1 MRVLVTGAG
10 GQLGREVVELCSSA
24 GDEVVATD
32 QRTLDVADRDEVL
45 QVVAAAPDAI
55 VHAGAWTNV
64 DGCET
69 DPDQAYRVNALGTRH
84 VAEAARMVGARVC
97 YVSTDYVFDG
107 TGDRPYH
114 EWDATNPVSVYGRS
128 KLAGETVLA
137 PGDTVVRTSWVC
149 GRYGRNFVK
158 TILDRAA
165 QGQPLRVVD
174 DQHGCPTFA
183 DDLAGMIR
191 RLVVARLPGVFH
203 VTNQGPTTWYRFAR
217 DAVEAAGFDPSL
229 VTPITTAE
237 MQPPRPAPRPAYSV
251 LDNAA
256 LRLSGIPLLPDH
268 HEPLERLAKEL
279 AAHGDPSGPL
289 SGKQGP
295 SGPLSGK
302 QGPSGPLSGQQGV
315 PG

>member
-1 MRVLVTGAG
+1 MRVLVTGAS
-10 GQLGREVVELCSSA
+10 GQLGREVVEICTAA

-32 QRTLDVADRDEVL
+32 SDTLDVSDRDRVL
-45 QVVAAAPDAI
+45 QMLAAIEPEAV

-69 DPDQAYRVNALGTRH
+69 DPDRAYAVNALGTRH
-84 VAEAARMVGARVC
+84 VAEGARLVGAMVC

-107 TGDRPYH
+107 AGGRPYH
-114 EWDATNPVSVYGRS
+114 EWDAVNPLSVYGRS
-128 KLAGETVLA
+128 KLGGELA
-137 PGDTVVRTSWVC
+137 LGPDDIVVRTSWVC
-149 GRYGRNFVK
+149 GRHGSNFVK
-158 TILDRAA
+158 TILSRAA
-165 QGQPLRVVD
+165 EGRRLTVVD

-183 DDLAGMIR
+183 DDLAGMLR
-191 RLVVARLPGVFH
+191 RLVVARQPGLYH

-217 DAVEAAGFDPSL
+217 DAVDAAGFDVSL

-237 MQPPRPAPRPAYSV
+237 MQPPRPAPRPMNSV

-279 AAHGDPSGPL
+279 ATAR
-289 SGKQGP
+289 
-295 SGPLSGK
+295 
-302 QGPSGPLSGQQGV
+302 
-315 PG
+315 